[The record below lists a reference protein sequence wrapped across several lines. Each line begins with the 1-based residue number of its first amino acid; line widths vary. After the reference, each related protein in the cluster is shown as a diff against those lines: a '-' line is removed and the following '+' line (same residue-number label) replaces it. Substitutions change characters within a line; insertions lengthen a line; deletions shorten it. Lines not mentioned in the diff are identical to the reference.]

1 MGQTGR
7 RARPDRPTLGD
18 VPLTLRFWS
27 TYGGALPLGA
37 GGALWGESRWAA
49 VVLILLGL
57 IVAAAGLYRV
67 HTWTQ
72 AEENRR
78 IHAITLVRRRAKW
91 RK

>member
-7 RARPDRPTLGD
+7 RARPDRPTLGE
-18 VPLTLRFWS
+18 VPLTLRYWS
-27 TYGGALPLGA
+27 TFGAALPIGT

-49 VVLILLGL
+49 VVFISLGL

-67 HTWTQ
+67 HAWTR

-78 IHAITLVRRRAKW
+78 IHAVMQVRRRAKW